1 MSAGRISQ
9 MALAK
14 DDDSDLHRR
23 RAYLQR
29 ARLYAIV
36 DLGYV
41 EAPRIGEVT
50 SQLVLGGVD
59 VIQLRAKKHDLR
71 QIGEWGKVMRA
82 IIPSHSTLFVLNDH
96 PELVA
101 GMGADGIHV
110 GQDDL
115 SVDEARRAAGGNVLV
130 GKSTHS
136 LEQAVAAEKEGPDY
150 IGVGPIYATATKPDY
165 VPVGP
170 ALIGQVRA
178 AVQVPQFCI
187 GGINEVTLAEV
198 IAAGARRVV
207 IVSDLLR
214 STDIPAY
221 CRRVRERLESTN

>member
-1 MSAGRISQ
+1 MSPSGR
-9 MALAK
+9 LA
-14 DDDSDLHRR
+14 
-23 RAYLQR
+23 A

-41 EAPRIGEVT
+41 DAARVPFVT
-50 SQLVLGGVD
+50 EQLVLGGVD
-59 VIQLRAKKHDLR
+59 LIQLRAKKFPLAEIAKLG
-71 QIGEWGKVMRA
+71 QVMRD
-82 IIPSHSTLFVLNDH
+82 IIPSHGPLFVLNDH
-96 PELVA
+96 PELVPD
-101 GMGADGIHV
+101 MGADGIHV

-115 SVDEARRAAGGNVLV
+115 SVAEARQRAGGTRSRDVIV

-178 AVQVPQFCI
+178 AVRVPQFCI
-187 GGINEVTLAEV
+187 GGINETTLPEV
-198 IAAGARRVV
+198 IAAGARGVV
-207 IVSDLLR
+207 IVSALLQ
-214 STDIPAY
+214 SADIPAY
-221 CRRVRERLESTN
+221 CRRVRAMLESPRGA

>member
-1 MSAGRISQ
+1 MTTTER
-9 MALAK
+9 LA
-14 DDDSDLHRR
+14 
-23 RAYLQR
+23 A

-41 EAPRIGEVT
+41 EAARVPFVT
-50 SQLVLGGVD
+50 GKLVLGGVD
-59 VIQLRAKKHDLR
+59 LIQLRAKKLTLPEIAKLGR
-71 QIGEWGKVMRA
+71 VMRD
-82 IIPSHSTLFVLNDH
+82 IIPPHGPLFVLNDH
-96 PELVA
+96 PELVL

-115 SVDEARRAAGGNVLV
+115 SVAEARKIAGGASSRDVIV

-150 IGVGPIYATATKPDY
+150 IGVGPIYATQTKPDY

-170 ALIGQVRA
+170 GLIGQVRN
-178 AVQVPQFCI
+178 AVRVPQFCI

-198 IAAGARRVV
+198 VAAGARRVV

-214 STDIPAY
+214 SAHIPEY
-221 CRRVRERLESTN
+221 CRRVRERLPAC